1 MASIN
6 VTYSDITATYD
17 LPDEI
22 GEEVVIGTSED
33 CSIDMPEVEG
43 LAAEHCCI
51 TLFADG
57 YAISDLASGA
67 GTFADGKPLENEY
80 MKPGVVYQIGKATI
94 TFVPDEVA
102 PPAPAAG
109 AEAAP
114 AAQAGATPATV
125 APAAAPKK
133 KIVKK
138 KKKTGTAGT
147 GTAGTGKRMAPRA
160 ASPDRTTATLQYN
173 KKMQQINGIYVL
185 LVLIAAFY
193 AGMALYSWQKTGNP
207 LPIFMQ

>member
-67 GTFADGKPLENEY
+67 GTFADGKPVEIECCFCTCCLS
-80 MKPGVVYQIGKATI
+80 GCRSSTHSSGRRS
-94 TFVPDEVA
+94 
-102 PPAPAAG
+102 
-109 AEAAP
+109 
-114 AAQAGATPATV
+114 
-125 APAAAPKK
+125 
-133 KIVKK
+133 
-138 KKKTGTAGT
+138 TGRSTQEKGC
-147 GTAGTGKRMAPRA
+147 
-160 ASPDRTTATLQYN
+160 
-173 KKMQQINGIYVL
+173 
-185 LVLIAAFY
+185 
-193 AGMALYSWQKTGNP
+193 
-207 LPIFMQ
+207 